1 MMMMLVTTMLPMI
14 MMMIGV
20 LVISWI
26 MKMCQQ
32 PM

>member
-20 LVISWI
+20 VISWI
-26 MKMCQQ
+26 MKMWQQ

>member
-20 LVISWI
+20 VISWI